1 MNKHDKTRNPARI
14 VLLMKFNLL
23 AAHMRKHIGTYPKV
37 MVSIL
42 ELKADDTTKA
52 DLHDRQLVMS
62 K

>member
-1 MNKHDKTRNPARI
+1 MIKPETQPESSSSWNSIFSQLTWE
-14 VLLMKFNLL
+14 
-23 AAHMRKHIGTYPKV
+23 KHIGTYPKV